1 MDSIAKQVGA
11 WIKERP
17 YIAYA
22 LKKNF
27 INFSSLTR
35 EIQKDL
41 KIKNFDAVIAAVRR
55 YRNDVKILKHS
66 DKEIMDII
74 RKSRLEVK
82 TGINVYILR
91 KSEEIKKE
99 KYSHFISGTNSKI
112 IITHEKLNIP
122 VIKKYE
128 NVIEVTI
135 ISPADVEDTAGFI
148 SYVMNSLSEKEIN
161 VIEAYSCFTDTIF
174 ICEKKY
180 MQKVVESLESIG
192 IV

>member
-1 MDSIAKQVGA
+1 MDSIAKKVGA

-22 LKKNF
+22 LKKNL

-41 KIKNFDAVIAAVRR
+41 KIKNFDAVIAAVKR
-55 YRNDVKILKHS
+55 YRDEVILKHS
-66 DKEIMDII
+66 DREITDII

-82 TGINVYILR
+82 TGINVYII
-91 KSEEIKKE
+91 KKAEEIKKD

-112 IITHEKLNIP
+112 IITHEKLNIST
-122 VIKKYE
+122 IKKYE

-148 SYVMNSLSEKEIN
+148 SYVLASLSEKEIN
-161 VIEAYSCFTDTIF
+161 IIEVYSCFTDTIF
-174 ICEKKY
+174 ICHKKD